1 MKVARPASDLG
12 RAPPKFAASLL
23 TGVAQWA
30 ERVESPWVTAQM
42 PLPNM
47 TAIRG
52 ALQFLNVPYRPVA
65 RNYSAR
71 TSRIAALSASLGVRF
86 EAPPSAHSIV
96 PYRAVLRRW
105 DERNPEAREATR
117 NEVGRVPAQRIA
129 RGPVPYE
136 PSDVV
141 PEEEF
146 AARASR
152 FREYVVNV
160 ARYFPYRDILV
171 PDAQEHAH
179 YHHLWR
185 RTFHISST
193 VTDFLARL
201 P

>member
-1 MKVARPASDLG
+1 VKVARPASDLG

-47 TAIRG
+47 TAIRV